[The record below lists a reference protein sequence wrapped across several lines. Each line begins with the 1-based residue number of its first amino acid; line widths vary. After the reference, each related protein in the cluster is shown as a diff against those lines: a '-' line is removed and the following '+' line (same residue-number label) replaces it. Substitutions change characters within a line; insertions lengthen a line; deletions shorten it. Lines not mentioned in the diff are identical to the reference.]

1 MRKLLKTKLG
11 GFTLIELLVVIAII
25 GILAAML
32 LPALN
37 QAREKARKANCVSN
51 LKQIGLAI
59 AMYADLYGQK
69 VPYNGNI
76 GDNAQKQFAPLS
88 NTVQSTR
95 IFICPSDPRAGVKQ
109 ATDFGNGAGGFLE
122 AGAPGALRCSYS
134 ISDGLTWQ
142 DVAADS
148 IVAIER
154 VGTTATGFELLAAPA
169 DGDKGNKWKD
179 GNHKA
184 DGGNILFNDGHLE
197 FKNSL
202 PFAIRNSAS
211 PPVIAVHN
219 PAT

>member
-69 VPYNGNI
+69 VPYTGVDT
-76 GDNAQKQFAPLS
+76 DNAQKNFAPLS

-95 IFICPSDPRAGVKQ
+95 IFICPSDSRAGVKQ
-109 ATDFGNGAGGFLE
+109 ATDFGNGVGGFLE
-122 AGAPGALRCSYS
+122 NSDKHCSYS

-148 IVAIER
+148 IVALES
-154 VGTTATGFELLAAPA
+154 VGTTANGFEHLAAPA